1 MRRLKPERYSKFL
14 VQSKIELYATTVR
27 RHLLIA
33 TTVRRHLLATTDS
46 GAHSCRREIPEVA
59 KICSW
64 YCCVFKT
71 PGYGNVFAKI
81 TNY

>member
-27 RHLLIA
+27 RHLLA
-33 TTVRRHLLATTDS
+33 TAASSARC
-46 GAHSCRREIPEVA
+46 CRREIPEVA

-71 PGYGNVFAKI
+71 PGYDNVFAKI
-81 TNY
+81 PNY